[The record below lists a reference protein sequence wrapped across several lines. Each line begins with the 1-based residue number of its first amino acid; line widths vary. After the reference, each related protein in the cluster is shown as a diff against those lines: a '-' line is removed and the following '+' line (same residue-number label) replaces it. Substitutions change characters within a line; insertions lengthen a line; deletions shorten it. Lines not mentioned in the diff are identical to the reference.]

1 MVEQDDGD
9 YLCDEHGD
17 NTWETRLEA
26 ESVMDIAQ
34 GGKGFMLP
42 QIQPQL
48 EINTNTAPDNNP
60 VHEAVQFYW
69 GKRCPEHE
77 DGCPTCEAWRQYD
90 NLMVDEMVRARI
102 DPEIKQAITKLVLER
117 NL

>member
-1 MVEQDDGD
+1 MTD
-9 YLCDEHGD
+9 
-17 NTWETRLEA
+17 
-26 ESVMDIAQ
+26 
-34 GGKGFMLP
+34 
-42 QIQPQL
+42 L